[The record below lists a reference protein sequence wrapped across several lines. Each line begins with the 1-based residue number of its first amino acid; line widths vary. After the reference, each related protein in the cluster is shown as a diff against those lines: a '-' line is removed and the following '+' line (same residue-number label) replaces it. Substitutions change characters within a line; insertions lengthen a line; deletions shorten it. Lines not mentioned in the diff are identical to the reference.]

1 MIGLQAS
8 FRCTDSVKELKTC
21 EFNSILQ
28 DIDALLRQTVLYVLH
43 LQVKTGATGGKL
55 LFCDLNFK
63 TVANR
68 TLS

>member
-8 FRCTDSVKELKTC
+8 FRCTDWAKELQ
-21 EFNSILQ
+21 FNSILQ
-28 DIDALLRQTVLYVLH
+28 DLDVLLRQSVQYVLH

-55 LFCDLNFK
+55 LFCDLKFK